1 MRKIRAKTK
10 TAQIKINNLFLLLSS
25 KGELSFKE
33 IKKELCISSSD
44 FSSLLCVATDIMP
57 IYETDDK
64 KIGLLK

>member
-10 TAQIKINNLFLLLSS
+10 ASQIKINNLFLLLSS

-33 IKKELCISSSD
+33 IKKELGISCSD
-44 FSSLLCVATDIMP
+44 FSSLLCIATDIMP